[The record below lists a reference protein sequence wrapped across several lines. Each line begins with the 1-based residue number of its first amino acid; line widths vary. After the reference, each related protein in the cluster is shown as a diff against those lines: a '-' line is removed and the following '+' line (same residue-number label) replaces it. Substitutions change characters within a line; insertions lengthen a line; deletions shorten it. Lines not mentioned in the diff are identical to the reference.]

1 MTIGERLKIAREKLN
16 YSQEY
21 VSKVVGTHKTT
32 LGKY

>member
-21 VSKVVGTHKTT
+21 VSKICFESSG
-32 LGKY
+32 YS